1 MSENNI
7 MLTAEAGAALAPVV
21 EQMMRPFMEH
31 MVKLVAANTEA
42 LEQIAGQSAVLADRL
57 EALEK
62 EVRLGRKVTGTQKR
76 YINDAMNDRAKEVL
90 DPYGITDRKAVQGV
104 ARMIRKSVLSR
115 LGIASAAEI
124 PSFEYSV
131 VMDQIASWNDR
142 LKVYGFANEYR
153 RKEENNGLE

>member
-1 MSENNI
+1 M
-7 MLTAEAGAALAPVV
+7 
-21 EQMMRPFMEH
+21 
-31 MVKLVAANTEA
+31 
-42 LEQIAGQSAVLADRL
+42 LADRL